1 MMYTFYCYYEA
12 QFKLSYQNL
21 WLSTLGFFLLLI
33 IENIIVTIIF
43 VMPFKMF
50 FKYLLNKFFVVNNN
64 DNIQEFRYKSYNS
77 INNETILN
85 QFNPNYQE
93 DDLDN

>member
-1 MMYTFYCYYEA
+1 
-12 QFKLSYQNL
+12 
-21 WLSTLGFFLLLI
+21 
-33 IENIIVTIIF
+33 
-43 VMPFKMF
+43 MPFKMF